1 MSAQPQPGDLE
12 ALLSR
17 ALAPVEP
24 PEHLAARMEEHL
36 TAITSLAA
44 DELDAWEFDVLHDP
58 RTWVRPV
65 AAVAVGTAA
74 AGAAAV
80 LQSRRRRGRRS
91 SSKSPDADPVEFAVS
106 ALRTIADEV
115 ERRLRR

>member
-1 MSAQPQPGDLE
+1 MSAQPRDLE
-12 ALLSR
+12 SLLGK

-24 PEHLAARMEEHL
+24 PEHLSARLEQ
-36 TAITSLAA
+36 TFTTISALAA
-44 DELDAWEFDVLHDP
+44 DELDAWELTALHDP

-65 AAVAVGTAA
+65 AAIAIGTAA

-80 LQSRRRRGRRS
+80 LQGRRRRGRRRS
-91 SSKSPDADPVEFAVS
+91 ADADPVDFAAS

-115 ERRLRR
+115 ERRVRG

>member
-1 MSAQPQPGDLE
+1 MSAQPRDLE
-12 ALLSR
+12 AMLGR

-24 PEHLAARMEEHL
+24 PEHLRERMEETL
-36 TAITSLAA
+36 NRISDLAA
-44 DELDAWEFDVLHDP
+44 DELDAWELTALHDP

-65 AAVAVGTAA
+65 AAIAIGTAA

-80 LQSRRRRGRRS
+80 LQGRRRRGRRRS
-91 SSKSPDADPVEFAVS
+91 AGADPVDFAAS

-115 ERRLRR
+115 ERRVRS